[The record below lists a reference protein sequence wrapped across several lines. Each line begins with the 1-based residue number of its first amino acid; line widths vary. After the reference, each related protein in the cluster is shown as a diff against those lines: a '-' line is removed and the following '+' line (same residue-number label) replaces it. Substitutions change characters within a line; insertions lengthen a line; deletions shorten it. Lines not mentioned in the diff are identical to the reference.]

1 MRPLRL
7 GGVSDTPP
15 TSSTG
20 SHFCGEC
27 GASVEPGATFCGECG
42 AATDAAASAGDA
54 PTDDGE
60 GAEATETDAGEAG
73 ASKWDGVETVIDRGD
88 GPEAGSLPPPTAPP
102 VTVPVPNVPP
112 PPGPGTQA
120 GPAVPPPGAGGPGG
134 PGDGKDGKEGGNG
147 KKILIGALVVVALLV
162 AAFAF
167 LGGGDDGGD
176 DEAGDT
182 TFQRDDEDPDDED
195 PEDEETTTTAEGE
208 TTTTAEGTDTTVDA
222 GFVNLVDE
230 TGRLT
235 VDVPADW
242 TDVSLAP
249 DEGLPRIL
257 AATDAEAFETG
268 FDEPGLDLRLLSQP
282 LAPEQF
288 DASLD
293 TVANTIGLPNSCTSQ
308 GKQDYTDGV
317 FTGRTEVWA
326 ECAGV
331 GTQMALLFASQAD
344 GQTIFLGLQLTA
356 EDDPGIA
363 DQISGSFLIVG

>member
-1 MRPLRL
+1 M
-7 GGVSDTPP
+7 SDTPP
-15 TSSTG
+15 TSSSG
-20 SHFCGEC
+20 SQFCGEC
-27 GASVEPGATFCGECG
+27 GASIDAEATFCGECG
-42 AATDAAASAGDA
+42 SATPFAAAAGGAAAGLAGDA
-54 PTDDGE
+54 S
-60 GAEATETDAGEAG
+60 AEKG

-88 GPEAGSLPPPTAPP
+88 SSPGAALPPPATPP

-112 PPGPGTQA
+112 PPGPATIA
-120 GPAVPPPGAGGPGG
+120 APAMPPPGGPGPGPGG
-134 PGDGKDGKEGGNG
+134 PGDGKGEGGGKGNG
-147 KKILIGALVVVALLV
+147 PKILVGALVLVALL
-162 AAFAF
+162 AGAFFF
-167 LGGGDDGGD
+167 LGGDDDGG
-176 DEAGDT
+176 EEGSDT

-195 PEDEETTTTAEGE
+195 PDDETTTTEDGE
-208 TTTTAEGTDTTVDA
+208 TTTTADGSDTTVDA

-257 AATDAEAFETG
+257 AATDAVAFETG
-268 FDEPGLDLRLLSQP
+268 FNEPGLDLRLLSSP

-288 DASLD
+288 DSSLD

-317 FTGRTEVWA
+317 FTGRMEVWA

-356 EDDPGIA
+356 EDDPAIA

>member
-1 MRPLRL
+1 MPLRL

-15 TSSTG
+15 SSSTG

-27 GASVEPGATFCGECG
+27 GASVDDGATFCGECG
-42 AATDAAASAGDA
+42 AATSAATAAAGAAAAG
-54 PTDDGE
+54 GE
-60 GAEATETDAGEAG
+60 AADKAG
-73 ASKWDGVETVIDRGD
+73 ASNWDGVETVVDRGD
-88 GPEAGSLPPPTAPP
+88 KAPSDSLPPPTAPP

-112 PPGPGTQA
+112 PPAPGTQA
-120 GPAVPPPGAGGPGG
+120 APVPPPPGGPGG
-134 PGDGKDGKEGGNG
+134 PGDGKADGKKGNG
-147 KKILIGALVVVALLV
+147 PKILIGALVVLALL
-162 AAFAF
+162 AGAFFF
-167 LGGGDDGGD
+167 LGGDDDGG
-176 DEAGDT
+176 EEVSET
-182 TFQRDDEDPDDED
+182 TFQRDEDDDDPDDD
-195 PEDEETTTTAEGE
+195 DETTTTEAGE
-208 TTTTAEGTDTTVDA
+208 TTTTEPGGTTVDA

-257 AATDAEAFETG
+257 AATDATAFETG
-268 FDEPGLDLRLLSQP
+268 FSEPGLDLRLLSSN

-288 DASLD
+288 DSSLD

-317 FTGRTEVWA
+317 FTGRMEIYA

-331 GTQMALLFASQAD
+331 GTSMALLFASQAD

-356 EDDPGIA
+356 EDDPAIA
-363 DQISGSFLIVG
+363 DEISGSFLIIG